1 MKKGEGSG
9 KTSAQQLH
17 MTSSNCKASA
27 NSVLPNLPNMAIL
40 PAINNRPNRMSANL
54 QSQYLTPFEQ
64 GNQNQTTT
72 WDACVA
78 FYEKLAADFPNV
90 LQFAQIGTSDAGV
103 PIHAGI
109 VSVDGVFACAEL
121 KRMARPIFFNNNGI
135 HPGEPEGIDVC
146 MAQVRDFC
154 VQPERLA
161 ELGQTVY
168 LFIPIYNVD
177 GCLNRQNTSR
187 VNQDGPEQFGFRA
200 NSRNLDLNRD
210 FIKCDSLSAQVFNRF
225 FSTWDPDVM
234 VDTHTSNGA
243 DYSYTMTLIQT
254 QADKLGGA
262 LGAFLRESMLP
273 AIFQEMTARGWPTCP
288 YVNPVKVTP
297 EDGIEDFL
305 ETPRFSTGYAAL
317 HHTIGFMPETH
328 MLKPYADRC
337 ASMRALVQTV
347 LAFTVANAAAIQTLR
362 AQAKRDAAK
371 KSLWPV
377 CWQADYSRHSKFY
390 FEGFKAVQRPSK
402 IGNYQR
408 LAYDRTQPW
417 QGEIAY
423 YNYFNTAVEI
433 KTPKAYLI
441 PQAWREVIERLL
453 WNQVKLQ
460 RLDADQVFSVQ
471 SYRILAVQSRA
482 HAYEGR
488 MFHDAVEQQ
497 AHVEDIHARAGD
509 FLLNLQQPNARY
521 AVETLEPQA
530 HDSFFRW
537 GFFNS
542 VLEKKEHFSDYIF
555 EDSALEMLQEDAE
568 LNAKFEQWK
577 RQHPE
582 QLADQNA
589 VLEFIFTHGLRHREP
604 EWRRYPV
611 YSVFDD
617 TL

>member
-1 MKKGEGSG
+1 M
-9 KTSAQQLH
+9 
-17 MTSSNCKASA
+17 
-27 NSVLPNLPNMAIL
+27 
-40 PAINNRPNRMSANL
+40 PATL
-54 QSQYLTPFEQ
+54 QNQYLTPFEK
-64 GNQNQTTT
+64 GNQNQTST
-72 WDACVA
+72 WSDCIA
-78 FYEKLAADFPNV
+78 FYQKLAADFPSV
-90 LQFAQIGTSDAGV
+90 LRFFQIGTSDAGV
-103 PIHAGI
+103 PIHAGL
-109 VSVDGVFACAEL
+109 VSADGVFERAEL
-121 KRMARPIFFNNNGI
+121 KRLQRPIFFNNNGI

-146 MAQVRDFC
+146 TAQVRDFC

-161 ELGQTVY
+161 ELVQTVY

-177 GCLNRQNTSR
+177 GSLNRQNSSR

-225 FSTWDPDVM
+225 FSDWDPDVM

-262 LGAFLRESMLP
+262 LGEYLRESMLP

-297 EDGIEDFL
+297 DDGIEDFL

-328 MLKPYADRC
+328 MLKPYADRF

-347 LAFTVANAAAIQTLR
+347 LAFTVANASVIQSLR
-362 AQAKRDAAK
+362 AQAKAQAAK
-371 KSLWPV
+371 QSIWPV
-377 CWQADYSRHSKFY
+377 CWQADHSRQSKFRFNGY
-390 FEGFKAVQRPSK
+390 QAVRLPSQ

-417 QGEIAY
+417 EADIAY
-423 YNYFNTAVEI
+423 FNYFSPCVEV

-441 PQAWREVIERLL
+441 PQAWREVIERLS
-453 WNQVKLQ
+453 WNKVELK
-460 RLDADQVFSVQ
+460 RLDADQAFTVQ
-471 SYRILAVQSRA
+471 SYEILSVQSRA
-482 HAYEGR
+482 QAYEGR
-488 MFHDAVEQQ
+488 MFHDAVELKRR
-497 AHVEDIHARAGD
+497 AETFHARAGD
-509 FLLNLQQPNARY
+509 YLLNLHQPNARY

-542 VLEKKEHFSDYIF
+542 VLEKKEAFSDYIF
-555 EDSALEMLQEDAE
+555 EDSALEMLQEDAA
-568 LNAKFEQWK
+568 LNASFEQWK

-582 QLADQNA
+582 QLTDQNA
-589 VLEFIFTHGLRHREP
+589 VLEFIFTHGKRHHEP

-611 YSVFDD
+611 YSVFEF
-617 TL
+617 TA